1 MTVIHVLLV
10 VCVWGVVGSTDHV
23 HCDGGDGWAGM
34 SLTSSQIVCTDA
46 DGETVSGIAT
56 INTHTGN
63 TRHYDLSNNA
73 VLQCDYLVMYPKNT
87 TKAILV
93 QNNDQTKELPNV
105 KPVTL
110 PPASTSDASSGGII
124 ILLLPLYFVLVVLLV
139 CGYKVGRDFY
149 VKWCRPR
156 DENDAFV
163 EL

>member
-73 VLQCDYLVMYPKNT
+73 VLQCDYVNQYTRECVCPRFSSTTTSRVCVCVPFNELVYLVMYPKNT

-93 QNNDQTKELPNV
+93 Q
-105 KPVTL
+105 
-110 PPASTSDASSGGII
+110 
-124 ILLLPLYFVLVVLLV
+124 
-139 CGYKVGRDFY
+139 
-149 VKWCRPR
+149 
-156 DENDAFV
+156 
-163 EL
+163 